1 MPGRTVTRTYHFNWI
16 FIVKQVLGD
25 YFKLDEMV
33 DKDRQITKYAYF
45 DSKTTT
51 LTALGKAMNNYK
63 LGCKTPIKKPWV
75 IANSGLSLKKDGGFL
90 LSRIALQYHR
100 RRWA

>member
-33 DKDRQITKYAYF
+33 DEDRQMKLLMRVASMSLEQGIPLSHAQGM
-45 DSKTTT
+45 T
-51 LTALGKAMNNYK
+51 LKHPIFNRDPELVKK
-63 LGCKTPIKKPWV
+63 CILGCI
-75 IANSGLSLKKDGGFL
+75 
-90 LSRIALQYHR
+90 
-100 RRWA
+100 

>member
-1 MPGRTVTRTYHFNWI
+1 MPGRTVTRTCHFNWI

-33 DKDRQITKYAYF
+33 DEDRQITKYAYF

-63 LGCKTPIKKPWV
+63 LGCKHK
-75 IANSGLSLKKDGGFL
+75 
-90 LSRIALQYHR
+90 
-100 RRWA
+100 